1 MYLTPNKNDFEKLLS
16 HAGHRIEI
24 VTYGTLDCPHNVSIE
39 CVDCNEVI
47 VDMDSPE
54 EGVWYG

>member
-1 MYLTPNKNDFEKLLS
+1 MYLTFNESDFNMLLS

-24 VTYGTLDCPHNVSIE
+24 VTYGTLDDIQNVSIE

-47 VDMDSPE
+47 ADMDNL
-54 EGVWYG
+54 EGSKYVE

>member
-1 MYLTPNKNDFEKLLS
+1 MYLTPNKEDFNKLLS

-24 VTYGTLDCPHNVSIE
+24 VTYGTLDDIRNVSIE

-47 VDMDSPE
+47 VDMDNPDGGNYVE
-54 EGVWYG
+54 